1 MKEITLSVNYKK
13 MVKKSILSI
22 IVFII
27 TYITLVVTTLAL
39 LIACFYAGI
48 AIIVFK
54 FNAATLIIGLGLI
67 AMSIFVFIS
76 LFTFVFKRNK
86 YDYSNHLE
94 VKREDEPRLFA
105 IIDEVVKEVKTSTPK
120 HVYLVPEVNASVFF
134 NSSFWSMFL
143 PVKKNL
149 TIGLGL
155 MNSHTELEVKGII
168 AHEFGH
174 FSQSSLKL
182 TSYVYHVNKI
192 IYSMMNSNESVD
204 NMANSI
210 ADAHQF
216 IGYFIK
222 LGELIIKPIRFV
234 LRKVYVIVNLN
245 YLELSRE
252 MEFNAD
258 EVSVHVVG
266 KKAMID
272 SKTRGDLCDYSYR
285 AAINFSNERIEI
297 SQKPIN
303 LYTAQRYVLKHFA
316 KQYNLD
322 MIDGIPMMSKRFMK
336 RFATSKLEFDN
347 QWSSHPSNLDRIHA
361 MENIDIDIPF
371 IETKQAIKILKNPE
385 AIEKKMTEM
394 LFEHVE
400 FENTPTA
407 WSNDDFILEYSKD
420 MEDDFVHPKFN
431 GYYNRNN
438 IGILDIENIPAREF
452 DDNTTMK
459 TLFTDEYT
467 DMAHDL
473 TSLTNDIE
481 TLKNIDNYDVS
492 TFDYDGRKHKL
503 QDATEV
509 LNNCIQKSDELTEKI
524 KSQNILIYQ
533 YFQHLSTKKCSTIFK
548 EKYNEFLQFD
558 LQYEKL
564 YDFIIDLDNA
574 MEFTSEA
581 NSIETIE
588 SNLKIAKRIEDQFKT
603 ELRNPE
609 VMKYLQLK
617 MTVTCRAAI
626 EKYTSKDWEYFTNP
640 EYNDD
645 NLQVYSDA
653 RIEVK
658 KLLNESYYIEKRK
671 VRDVMIELE
680 ESK

>member
-1 MKEITLSVNYKK
+1 MKQISLTANYKK

-22 IVFII
+22 ILFMI
-27 TYITLVVTTLAL
+27 TYITLVVTALAL

-76 LFTFVFKRNK
+76 LFTFVFRRNK

-94 VKREDEPRLFA
+94 VKREEEPRLFA
-105 IIDEVVKEVKTSTPK
+105 IIDEVVNEVKTSNPK

-155 MNSHTELEVKGII
+155 MNSHTELEIKGII

-192 IYSMMNSNESVD
+192 IYSMMSSNESID
-204 NMANSI
+204 NIAANI
-210 ADAHQF
+210 AESHMF

-222 LGELIIKPIRFV
+222 LGELIIKVIRFI

-258 EVSVHVVG
+258 EVGVHVVG
-266 KKAMID
+266 KKPMID
-272 SKTRGDLCDYSYR
+272 SKTRSELCDYSYR
-285 AAINFSNERIEI
+285 AAINFSNERISL

-303 LYTAQRYVLKHFA
+303 LYAAQRFVLKHFA
-316 KQYNLD
+316 KQYNLE

-347 QWSSHPSNLDRIHA
+347 QWSSHPSHIDRIHA
-361 MENIDIDIPF
+361 MENIDIDIAF
-371 IETKQAIKILKNPE
+371 VETKKAINIFSNPE
-385 AIEKKMTEM
+385 AIETKMTAM
-394 LFEHVE
+394 MFEEVE
-400 FENTPTA
+400 FETSPTI
-407 WSNDDFILEYSKD
+407 WSNEDFITEYIKD
-420 MEDDFVHPKFN
+420 MEDDFVHPNFN

-452 DDNTTMK
+452 DGNTNMK
-459 TLFTDEYT
+459 TLFTDDYT
-467 DMAHDL
+467 DMAYELTAL
-473 TSLTNDIE
+473 TSDIE

-492 TFDYDGRKHKL
+492 TFDYDGRKYKL

-533 YFQHLSTKKCSTIFK
+533 YFHHLSTKNVTTIFK

-564 YDFIIDLDNA
+564 YDFLIDLDNA

-603 ELRNPE
+603 ELLNPE
-609 VMKYLQLK
+609 VMKYFQLK
-617 MTVTCRAAI
+617 MIAKCSAAI

-645 NLQVYSDA
+645 NLQVYSDV

-658 KLLNESYYIEKRK
+658 KLLKESYYIEKRK
-671 VRDVMIELE
+671 VRDIMIELE